1 MPADREQIRSPP
13 QASLMPRFAP
23 GKRPVT
29 EREPALSRYGPS
41 AKMPALLSCRDLLP
55 GAANAVNTVIAA
67 MPDSILPEAPWT
79 VYTPHDDSTL
89 RGNPL
94 VRMAKDCWAARELA
108 WRMLHRDLS
117 AKYRQS
123 FLGYVWAVVPPIAMT
138 LSFMLAGE
146 AGIVNTA
153 NTSIPY
159 PLFALLG
166 TVLWQ
171 TFSEAIHGP
180 MRAVTAAKPMLARI
194 RFPYEAIILAKLG
207 EVLFNLAI
215 RLALVAVALA
225 IYGVHPSLTMLFMP
239 LAIGLLL
246 LLGTAMGLLL
256 VPLAGLYSDVE
267 MCLSLLL
274 SMWFFVTPVMYEQ
287 AAHGSTIGAI
297 NAVNPLTPVLVVAR
311 ESLAGLPLS
320 LGPGFA
326 ACAAL
331 AAAALVLGWLTYRKS
346 LAYMIERICA

>member
-1 MPADREQIRSPP
+1 
-13 QASLMPRFAP
+13 
-23 GKRPVT
+23 
-29 EREPALSRYGPS
+29 
-41 AKMPALLSCRDLLP
+41 
-55 GAANAVNTVIAA
+55 
-67 MPDSILPEAPWT
+67 
-79 VYTPHDDSTL
+79 
-89 RGNPL
+89 
-94 VRMAKDCWAARELA
+94 
-108 WRMLHRDLS
+108 MLHRDLS

-123 FLGYVWAVVPPIAMT
+123 FLGWLWAVVPPIAMT
-138 LSFMLAGE
+138 ASFLLAGE

-153 NTSIPY
+153 GTSIPY

-194 RFPYEAIILAKLG
+194 RFPYEAILLAKLG

-215 RLALVAVALA
+215 RLALVAAALA
-225 IYGVHPSLTMLFMP
+225 VYGVQPSWTMLFAP
-239 LAIGLLL
+239 LAIGAMLLL
-246 LLGTAMGLLL
+246 ATALGLLL

-267 MCLSLLL
+267 MGLTMLLSL
-274 SMWFFVTPVMYEQ
+274 WFFVTPVMYEQ
-287 AAHGSTIGAI
+287 AAQGSTVGVL

-320 LGPGFA
+320 LGAGFA

-331 AAAALVLGWLTYRKS
+331 ATAGLFLGWLIYRKS